1 MDPASPR
8 HRVEEGGRGIGPV
21 AAPWDAPEV
30 ERLLDAALAEDLG
43 AGDIT
48 SEAVLPAGAR
58 ALARIRAQAPVVI
71 AGGPLVPRCYA
82 RLPGAVATTV
92 RVADGAGVAAGTVVA
107 ELRGDAR
114 TILAGERTV
123 LNILQH
129 LSGIAT
135 LTRHCVDTLA
145 VTRCIVRD
153 TRKTLPGLR
162 LLEKYAVRIGGG
174 ANHRLRLDDGV
185 LIKDNH
191 VALAGGV
198 RAAVTAA
205 RRALPPHPIE
215 VECDTVAEVDEA
227 LAAGADA
234 ILLDNMSPEE
244 MRRAVHLVGG
254 RVPVEASGGITP
266 ERLREVAAAGVD
278 FVAMGCLT
286 HSAPAADLGMSVEPV
301 EE

>member
-8 HRVEEGGRGIGPV
+8 HRVEDGGRGIGPV
-21 AAPWDAPEV
+21 AVPWDAPEV
-30 ERLLDAALAEDLG
+30 ERLLDAAVAEDLG

-48 SEAVLPAGAR
+48 SDAVLPAGAR
-58 ALARIRAQAPVVI
+58 ARARIMAQAPLVI

-82 RLPGAVATTV
+82 RLRGAVAITV
-92 RVADGAGVAAGTVVA
+92 HVTDGTSVAAGTAVV

-114 TILAGERTV
+114 TILTGERTV
-123 LNILQH
+123 LNLLQH

-135 LTRHCVDTLA
+135 LTRRCVATLA
-145 VTRCIVRD
+145 DTRCIVRD

-174 ANHRLRLDDGV
+174 TNHRLRLDDGV

-198 RAAVTAA
+198 GAAVAAA
-205 RRALPPHPIE
+205 RRVLPLNRIE
-215 VECDTVAEVDEA
+215 VECDTLAEVDAA
-227 LAAGADA
+227 LTAGADA
-234 ILLDNMSPEE
+234 ILLDNMNPVE
-244 MRRAVHLVGG
+244 MTRAVKLVGG
-254 RVPVEASGGITP
+254 RVPVEASGGVTP
-266 ERLREVAAAGVD
+266 ERLREVAATGVD

-286 HSAPAADLGMSVEPV
+286 HSAPAADLGMSVEPL